1 MSKKNLLNEAT
12 VRRFMKLADLGPLA
26 EEFLPETEEDVT
38 EEVVEEEKA
47 TDEVVEEEVKE
58 EVEAEAVTE
67 EVAEEVAEEVVEEE
81 AVEEMYH
88 APAKHDDDHEEEAPE
103 ADMVSLGDLKKGL
116 EALVAAVPGLD
127 LEVEGEE
134 EEAEVEIE
142 VPAED
147 PIEDLEDEEPAM
159 GHEDPAMGHEDPA
172 MAHEKL
178 EEEESLAEQITKR
191 VMQKLAE
198 AEESTNKEIDID
210 VLAERIVE
218 RLSEKK

>member
-58 EVEAEAVTE
+58 EVESEAVTE

-159 GHEDPAMGHEDPA
+159 GHEDPAM
-172 MAHEKL
+172 AHEKL

-191 VMQKLAE
+191 IMQKLAE

>member
-159 GHEDPAMGHEDPA
+159 GHEDPAM
-172 MAHEKL
+172 AHEKL

>member
-38 EEVVEEEKA
+38 EEGVEEEKA

-159 GHEDPAMGHEDPA
+159 GHEDPAM
-172 MAHEKL
+172 AHEKL

>member
-159 GHEDPAMGHEDPA
+159 GHEDPAM
-172 MAHEKL
+172 AHEKL

-191 VMQKLAE
+191 IMQKLAE
-198 AEESTNKEIDID
+198 AEEGTNKEIDID

>member
-26 EEFLPETEEDVT
+26 EEFLPETEED
-38 EEVVEEEKA
+38 
-47 TDEVVEEEVKE
+47 
-58 EVEAEAVTE
+58 VTE

-159 GHEDPAMGHEDPA
+159 GHEDPAM
-172 MAHEKL
+172 AHEKL

>member
-58 EVEAEAVTE
+58 EVESEAVTE

-159 GHEDPAMGHEDPA
+159 GHEDPAM
-172 MAHEKL
+172 AHEKL

>member
-58 EVEAEAVTE
+58 EVESEAVTE

-142 VPAED
+142 VPAEE
-147 PIEDLEDEEPAM
+147 PIEELEDEE
-159 GHEDPAMGHEDPA
+159 PAMGHEDPA

-191 VMQKLAE
+191 IMQKLAE

>member
-26 EEFLPETEEDVT
+26 EEFLPETEEVVE

-47 TDEVVEEEVKE
+47 EEI
-58 EVEAEAVTE
+58 TE
-67 EVAEEVAEEVVEEE
+67 EVAEEKLEEKEDLEEAHCANRDEEDLEKE

-159 GHEDPAMGHEDPA
+159 GHEDPAM
-172 MAHEKL
+172 AHEKL

-191 VMQKLAE
+191 IMQKLAE